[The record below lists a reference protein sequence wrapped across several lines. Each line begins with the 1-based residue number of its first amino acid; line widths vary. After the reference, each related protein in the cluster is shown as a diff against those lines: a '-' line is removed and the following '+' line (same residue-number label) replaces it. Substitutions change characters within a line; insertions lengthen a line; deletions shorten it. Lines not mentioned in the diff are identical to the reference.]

1 MFLFTNPKLKIMPNI
16 KSIFFLISIFVM
28 ASCSKDEF
36 KNAGHPFPI
45 VVTTPAENS
54 STLLTSQALTYN
66 ATFTI
71 DTIIDSAVVS
81 YYLDTTKAISPD
93 KSKLKLYKSYVF
105 IDNPN
110 TIQSISGVMIYPNGE
125 VPKVGNKLYLHFELF
140 YRKRTHEKWINVL
153 YL

>member
-16 KSIFFLISIFVM
+16 KSIFFLISIFIM

-36 KNAGHPFPI
+36 KNEGYPFPI
-45 VVTTPAENS
+45 VITTPAENS
-54 STLLTSQALTYN
+54 STLLTSQPLTFN

-71 DTIIDSAVVS
+71 YTIIDSAVVS
-81 YYLDTTKAISPD
+81 YYLDTTKAISPE
-93 KSKLKLYKSYVF
+93 KSKLKPFKSYVF
-105 IDNPN
+105 MDKKS
-110 TIQSISGVMIYPNGE
+110 IQSISGVMIYPNGE
-125 VPKVGNKLYLHFELF
+125 IPKVGNKLYLHFELF

>member
-1 MFLFTNPKLKIMPNI
+1 MFLFTNPKSKIMPSI

-36 KNAGHPFPI
+36 KNEGYPFPI
-45 VVTTPAENS
+45 VVTAPAENS
-54 STLLTSQALTYN
+54 STLLTSQPLVYN

-81 YYLDTTKAISPD
+81 YYLETTSAISPD
-93 KSKLKLYKSYVF
+93 KSKLKFYKSYVF
-105 IDNPN
+105 MDKKS
-110 TIQSISGVMIYPNGE
+110 IQSISGVMIYPNGE

>member
-1 MFLFTNPKLKIMPNI
+1 MPNI
-16 KSIFFLISIFVM
+16 KSIFFLISIFIM

-36 KNAGHPFPI
+36 KNEGYPYPI
-45 VVTTPAENS
+45 VVTAPAENS
-54 STLLTSQALTYN
+54 STLLTSQPLVYN

-81 YYLDTTKAISPD
+81 YYLDTTNAISPD
-93 KSKLKLYKSYVF
+93 KSKLKPFKSYVF
-105 IDNPN
+105 IDKKS
-110 TIQSISGVMIYPNGE
+110 IQSISGVMVYPNGE
-125 VPKVGNKLYLHFELF
+125 IPKVGNKLYLHFELF

>member
-16 KSIFFLISIFVM
+16 KSIFFLISIFIM

-36 KNAGHPFPI
+36 KNEGYPFPI

-54 STLLTSQALTYN
+54 STLLTSQPLTFN
-66 ATFTI
+66 DTFTI
-71 DTIIDSAVVS
+71 ETIIDSAVVS
-81 YYLDTTKAISPD
+81 YYLDSTKAISPE
-93 KSKLKLYKSYVF
+93 KSKLKPFKSYVF
-105 IDNPN
+105 MDKKS
-110 TIQSISGVMIYPNGE
+110 IQSISGVMIYPNGE
-125 VPKVGNKLYLHFELF
+125 IPKVGNKLYLHFELF

>member
-1 MFLFTNPKLKIMPNI
+1 
-16 KSIFFLISIFVM
+16 M

-36 KNAGHPFPI
+36 KNEGYPYPI
-45 VVTTPAENS
+45 VVTAPAENS
-54 STLLTSQALTYN
+54 STLLTSQPLVYN

-81 YYLDTTKAISPD
+81 YYLDTTNAISPD
-93 KSKLKLYKSYVF
+93 KSKLKPFKSYVF
-105 IDNPN
+105 MDKKS
-110 TIQSISGVMIYPNGE
+110 IQSISGVMVYPNGE
-125 VPKVGNKLYLHFELF
+125 IPKVGNKLYLHFELF

>member
-1 MFLFTNPKLKIMPNI
+1 MPNI
-16 KSIFFLISIFVM
+16 KSIFFLISIFIM

-36 KNAGHPFPI
+36 KNEGYPYPI
-45 VVTTPAENS
+45 VVTAPAENS
-54 STLLTSQALTYN
+54 STLLTSQPLVYN

-81 YYLDTTKAISPD
+81 YYLDTTNAISPD
-93 KSKLKLYKSYVF
+93 KSKLKPFKSYVF
-105 IDNPN
+105 MDKKS
-110 TIQSISGVMIYPNGE
+110 IQSISGVMVYPNGE
-125 VPKVGNKLYLHFELF
+125 IPKVGNKLYLHFELF

>member
-1 MFLFTNPKLKIMPNI
+1 MPNI
-16 KSIFFLISIFVM
+16 KSIFFLISIFIM

-36 KNAGHPFPI
+36 KNEGYPYPI
-45 VVTTPAENS
+45 VVTAPAENS

-93 KSKLKLYKSYVF
+93 KSKLKHYKSYVF
-105 IDNPN
+105 MDKKS
-110 TIQSISGVMIYPNGE
+110 IQSISGVMVYPNGE
-125 VPKVGNKLYLHFELF
+125 IPKVGNKLYLHFELF

>member
-36 KNAGHPFPI
+36 KNEGDPFPV
-45 VVTTPAENS
+45 VVTAPAENS
-54 STLLTSQALTYN
+54 STLLTSQPLVYN

-105 IDNPN
+105 MDKKS
-110 TIQSISGVMIYPNGE
+110 IQSISGVMIYPNGE

>member
-36 KNAGHPFPI
+36 KNEGYPYPI
-45 VVTTPAENS
+45 VVTAPAENS

-81 YYLDTTKAISPD
+81 YYLDTTSAISPD
-93 KSKLKLYKSYVF
+93 KSKLKPFKSYVF
-105 IDNPN
+105 MDKKS
-110 TIQSISGVMIYPNGE
+110 IQSISGVMIYPNGE
-125 VPKVGNKLYLHFELF
+125 IPKVGNKLYLHFELF

>member
-16 KSIFFLISIFVM
+16 KSIFFLISIFIM

-36 KNAGHPFPI
+36 KDEGYPFPI

-54 STLLTSQALTYN
+54 STLLTSQPLTFN

-93 KSKLKLYKSYVF
+93 KSKLKPFKSYVF
-105 IDNPN
+105 MDKKS
-110 TIQSISGVMIYPNGE
+110 IQSISGVMIYPNGE
-125 VPKVGNKLYLHFELF
+125 IPKVGNKLYLP
-140 YRKRTHEKWINVL
+140 
-153 YL
+153 